1 MTPKRIP
8 LTLAQKLGLLL
19 LAALLLTGC
28 WYLLRPKTFT
38 LMHSLLLDKSSS
50 YATAAIYYYPAGMLL
65 EQIFG
70 PMSAISHR
78 TSPEIYT
85 LLDWNGK
92 QRWRVTSP
100 RFAQM
105 DRVLALEYTEVKDPQ
120 TGRVTRLPRC
130 NPELIKYAISHA
142 LSPDGRILVEAQIS
156 TTLTTLRRW
165 RDGRAE
171 GLVRIPQSQ
180 QRFLRTDHLLVTDS
194 SHIWM
199 FDANAGM
206 YSFCC
211 IDGTHV
217 ARGTHPI
224 PFGSSASDCLSRL
237 ASACLSRDEQ
247 TLVCSNAMRGLSEDN
262 TVQVTG
268 SRVVVTPRARHDLH
282 ALLQQ
287 DKGPG
292 NLQYQYNWY
301 GYFAN
306 NADGSIKNGWQY
318 GRLMNDGEICQR
330 IGMQCHIL
338 VPEQHLHW
346 HFTVNPGEFYAATT
360 PGGRYALAL
369 SDGQPYTYADMLFS
383 ALGIHSKVDIPYFL
397 LFERPGYLRAQL
409 RLHARDNMKTALGLN
424 SPWRFFIYE
433 QGIPYCTNSWGL
445 SPDGHHLWL
454 AGCAQGSNQ
463 LGFFLY
469 KW

>member
-199 FDANAGM
+199 FDANAGNLAAAVSM
-206 YSFCC
+206 AP
-211 IDGTHV
+211 TWPA
-217 ARGTHPI
+217 ARIRSHLAARRLT
-224 PFGSSASDCLSRL
+224 ALSRL

-318 GRLMNDGEICQR
+318 GRTLTMGKYASGSACSVTFSCRSSIST
-330 IGMQCHIL
+330 GIL
-338 VPEQHLHW
+338 P
-346 HFTVNPGEFYAATT
+346 
-360 PGGRYALAL
+360 
-369 SDGQPYTYADMLFS
+369 
-383 ALGIHSKVDIPYFL
+383 
-397 LFERPGYLRAQL
+397 
-409 RLHARDNMKTALGLN
+409 
-424 SPWRFFIYE
+424 
-433 QGIPYCTNSWGL
+433 
-445 SPDGHHLWL
+445 
-454 AGCAQGSNQ
+454 
-463 LGFFLY
+463 
-469 KW
+469 